1 MFDVFGEF
9 DSMEELNMAAEGQR
23 EQGDKESFLNLAKE
37 NGIEEYEAALYWKRQ
52 TSVLSDYFS
61 AAVGKL
67 TIEKENL
74 KSRMP
79 VSPIV
84 DFISS
89 SCLEEAFARL
99 VRCKDKSLKG
109 SIDYVEKMAKEE
121 CKRTNEPYVADM
133 TVFNWAK
140 EYYTEV

>member
-23 EQGDKESFLNLAKE
+23 KQGDKESFLNLAKE
-37 NGIEEYEAALYWKRQ
+37 NGIDEYEAELYWSGQ
-52 TSVLSDYFS
+52 TSVLVDYFS

-67 TIEKENL
+67 EIEKANI

-79 VSPIV
+79 VAPIV
-84 DFISS
+84 DFLSS
-89 SCLEEAFARL
+89 SCLEESFARIIRSKVKNLNDCIDL
-99 VRCKDKSLKG
+99 VYKKCQ
-109 SIDYVEKMAKEE
+109 EE
-121 CKRTNEPYVADM
+121 CKKSGGYVADM
-133 TVFNWAK
+133 TVFNWAR